1 MIPIRFYLR
10 TEMFTTRLSRR
21 KLMNYIKEI
30 ISNRKLIANLSF
42 NDFKTKY
49 AGSFLGIVWAFIQP
63 LITIFVYWFAFQVG
77 LRSQDVGNFPFALW
91 FMAGLIPWFFFSD
104 SLNGGT
110 NALIDYSYL
119 VKKVVFNIDI
129 LPLVKVISAVFVHI
143 FFIVFL
149 LIMYALYGYY
159 PDLYSLQILYY
170 SLCLFLLVLGLS
182 YITAP
187 LVVFF
192 RDLGQIVNII
202 LQVGVW
208 MTPILWN
215 IDTMQVSDTIK
226 KLLKLNPVYY
236 VVQGYRDALINKA
249 GFWEHP
255 WLTLYFWLFT
265 LLAFFIG
272 TRLFKKLR
280 LHFADVL

>member
-104 SLNGGT
+104 GLNGGT

>member
-1 MIPIRFYLR
+1 MIPIRFYSR

-104 SLNGGT
+104 GLNGGT

-129 LPLVKVISAVFVHI
+129 LPLVKVISAVFVHL

-236 VVQGYRDALINKA
+236 IVQGYRDALINKA

>member
-1 MIPIRFYLR
+1 
-10 TEMFTTRLSRR
+10 
-21 KLMNYIKEI
+21 MNYIKEV
-30 ISNRKLIANLSF
+30 ISNRKLIAKLSF

-77 LRSQDVGNFPFALW
+77 LRSPGVDDFPFALW
-91 FMAGLIPWFFFSD
+91 FMAGLIPWFFFSEG
-104 SLNGGT
+104 LNGGT

-119 VKKVVFNIDI
+119 VKKVVFNIEI
-129 LPLVKVISAVFVHI
+129 LPMVKVISSVFVHL

-149 LIMYALYGYY
+149 LIMYALYGYF
-159 PDLYSLQILYY
+159 PDGYSFQILYY
-170 SLCLFLLVLGLS
+170 SGCLFLLVLGLS

-215 IDTMQVSDTIK
+215 IDTMQVSGAVKTI
-226 KLLKLNPVYY
+226 LKLNPVYY
-236 VVQGYRDALINKA
+236 VVQGYRDSLINKV
-249 GFWEHP
+249 GFWTHP
-255 WLTLYFWLFT
+255 HLTLYFWIFT
-265 LLAFFIG
+265 IAAFAIG
-272 TRLFKKLR
+272 THLFKKLR

>member
-104 SLNGGT
+104 GLNGGT

-159 PDLYSLQILYY
+159 PDLYSFQILYY

>member
-1 MIPIRFYLR
+1 MIPIRFYSR

-104 SLNGGT
+104 GLNGGT

>member
-1 MIPIRFYLR
+1 MIPIRFYSR
-10 TEMFTTRLSRR
+10 TEIFTTRLSRR

-104 SLNGGT
+104 GLNGGT

-236 VVQGYRDALINKA
+236 IVQGYRDALINKA

>member
-1 MIPIRFYLR
+1 MIPIRFYSR

-104 SLNGGT
+104 GLNGGT

-129 LPLVKVISAVFVHI
+129 LPLVKVISAVFVHL

-215 IDTMQVSDTIK
+215 IDTMQVSDKIK

-236 VVQGYRDALINKA
+236 IVQGYRDALINKA

>member
-1 MIPIRFYLR
+1 
-10 TEMFTTRLSRR
+10 
-21 KLMNYIKEI
+21 MNYIKEI

-104 SLNGGT
+104 GLNGGT

-129 LPLVKVISAVFVHI
+129 LPLVKVISAVFVHL

-149 LIMYALYGYY
+149 LIMYALYGYF
-159 PDLYSLQILYY
+159 PDGYSLQIIYY
-170 SLCLFLLVLGLS
+170 SFCLFLLVLALS

-226 KLLKLNPVYY
+226 RLLKLNPVYY
-236 VVQGYRDALINKA
+236 IVQGYRDSLINKV

-255 WLTLYFWLFT
+255 GITIYFWLFT
-265 LLAFFIG
+265 LVAFFIG
-272 TRLFKKLR
+272 THLFKKLR

>member
-1 MIPIRFYLR
+1 MIPIRFYSR

-77 LRSQDVGNFPFALW
+77 LRSQDVGDFPFALW

-104 SLNGGT
+104 GLNGGT

-159 PDLYSLQILYY
+159 PDWYSLQILYY

-236 VVQGYRDALINKA
+236 IVQGYRDALINKA

>member
-1 MIPIRFYLR
+1 MIPIRFYSR
-10 TEMFTTRLSRR
+10 TEIFTTRLSRR

-91 FMAGLIPWFFFSD
+91 CMAGLIPWFFFSD
-104 SLNGGT
+104 GLNGGT

-236 VVQGYRDALINKA
+236 IVQGYRDALINKA

>member
-1 MIPIRFYLR
+1 MIPIRFYSR

-104 SLNGGT
+104 GLNGGT

-129 LPLVKVISAVFVHI
+129 LPLVKVISAVFVHL

-159 PDLYSLQILYY
+159 PDLHSLQILYY

-236 VVQGYRDALINKA
+236 IVQGYRDALINKA

>member
-1 MIPIRFYLR
+1 MIPIRFYSR

-104 SLNGGT
+104 GLNGGT

-159 PDLYSLQILYY
+159 PDWYSLQILYY

-236 VVQGYRDALINKA
+236 IVQGYRDALINKA

>member
-1 MIPIRFYLR
+1 
-10 TEMFTTRLSRR
+10 
-21 KLMNYIKEI
+21 MNYIKEI

-104 SLNGGT
+104 GLNGGT

-226 KLLKLNPVYY
+226 KLLELNPVYY
-236 VVQGYRDALINKA
+236 IVQGYRDALINKA

>member
-1 MIPIRFYLR
+1 
-10 TEMFTTRLSRR
+10 
-21 KLMNYIKEI
+21 MNYIKEV
-30 ISNRKLIANLSF
+30 ISNRKLIAKLSF

-63 LITIFVYWFAFQVG
+63 LITIFVYWFAFQIG
-77 LRSQDVGNFPFALW
+77 LRSSDVGDFPFALW

-104 SLNGGT
+104 GLNGGT

-129 LPLVKVISAVFVHI
+129 LPLVKVISSVFVHL
-143 FFIVFL
+143 FFIAFL
-149 LIMYALYGYY
+149 LIMYALYGYF
-159 PDLYSLQILYY
+159 PDGFSLQIVYY
-170 SLCLFLLVLGLS
+170 SVCLFLLVLSVS

-215 IDTMQVSDTIK
+215 IETMEVSGTIK
-226 KLLKLNPVYY
+226 VILKLNPVYY
-236 VVQGYRDALINKA
+236 IVQGYRDSLINKV
-249 GFWEHP
+249 GFWTHP
-255 WLTLYFWLFT
+255 NLTIYFWVFT
-265 LLAFFIG
+265 IVAFVIG
-272 TRLFKKLR
+272 RHLFKKLK

>member
-104 SLNGGT
+104 GLNGGT

-236 VVQGYRDALINKA
+236 IVQGYRDALINKA

>member
-104 SLNGGT
+104 GLNGGT

-192 RDLGQIVNII
+192 RDLGQIVNI
-202 LQVGVW
+202 
-208 MTPILWN
+208 
-215 IDTMQVSDTIK
+215 DTMQVSDTIK

>member
-1 MIPIRFYLR
+1 M
-10 TEMFTTRLSRR
+10 S
-21 KLMNYIKEI
+21 YIKEI
-30 ISNRKLIANLSF
+30 ISNRKLIAKLSF

-104 SLNGGT
+104 GLNGGT

-129 LPLVKVISAVFVHI
+129 LPMVKVISAVFVHV
-143 FFIVFL
+143 FFVIFL
-149 LIMYALYGYY
+149 LVMYTLYGYFPGVY
-159 PDLYSLQILYY
+159 AIQIVYY
-170 SLCLFLLVLGLS
+170 SICLFCLVLGLS

-215 IDTMQVSDTIK
+215 IDTMEVSDTIK

-236 VVQGYRDALINKA
+236 IVQGYRDSLINKA

-255 WLTLYFWLFT
+255 GNTIYFWVFT
-265 LLAFFIG
+265 IVAFAIG
-272 TRLFKKLR
+272 THLFKKLR

>member
-10 TEMFTTRLSRR
+10 TEMITTRLSRR

-104 SLNGGT
+104 GLNGGT

-236 VVQGYRDALINKA
+236 IVQGYRDALINKA

>member
-42 NDFKTKY
+42 NDFKTNY

-104 SLNGGT
+104 GLNGGT

>member
-1 MIPIRFYLR
+1 MIPIRFYSR

-104 SLNGGT
+104 GLNGGT

-236 VVQGYRDALINKA
+236 IVQGYRDALINKA

>member
-104 SLNGGT
+104 GLNGGT

-272 TRLFKKLR
+272 TRLFKKMR

>member
-104 SLNGGT
+104 GLNGGT

-182 YITAP
+182 YITAT

>member
-1 MIPIRFYLR
+1 MIPIRFYSR

-104 SLNGGT
+104 GLNGGT

-143 FFIVFL
+143 FFIMFL

-236 VVQGYRDALINKA
+236 IVQGYRDALINKA

>member
-1 MIPIRFYLR
+1 M
-10 TEMFTTRLSRR
+10 S
-21 KLMNYIKEI
+21 YIKEI
-30 ISNRKLIANLSF
+30 ISNRKLIAKLSF

-104 SLNGGT
+104 GLNGGT

-129 LPLVKVISAVFVHI
+129 LPMVKVISAVFVHV
-143 FFIVFL
+143 FFVIFL
-149 LIMYALYGYY
+149 LVMYTLYGYFPGVY
-159 PDLYSLQILYY
+159 AIQIVYY
-170 SLCLFLLVLGLS
+170 SICLFCLVLGLS

-236 VVQGYRDALINKA
+236 IVQGYRDSLINKVA
-249 GFWEHP
+249 IWEHP
-255 WLTLYFWLFT
+255 VLTLYFWGFT
-265 LLAFFIG
+265 LIVFVLG
-272 TRLFKKLR
+272 TRLFKKLQV
-280 LHFADVL
+280 HFADVL

>member
-1 MIPIRFYLR
+1 MIPIRFYSR
-10 TEMFTTRLSRR
+10 TETFTTRLSRR

-104 SLNGGT
+104 GLNGGT

-236 VVQGYRDALINKA
+236 IVQGYRDALINKA

>member
-104 SLNGGT
+104 GLNGGK

>member
-1 MIPIRFYLR
+1 M
-10 TEMFTTRLSRR
+10 S
-21 KLMNYIKEI
+21 YIKEI
-30 ISNRKLIANLSF
+30 ISNRKLIAKLSF

-77 LRSQDVGNFPFALW
+77 LRSQSVGNFPFALW

-104 SLNGGT
+104 GLNGGT

-129 LPLVKVISAVFVHI
+129 LPIVKVISAVFVHV
-143 FFIVFL
+143 FFILFL
-149 LIMYALYGYY
+149 LIMYALYGYL
-159 PDLYSLQILYY
+159 PDGYSLQILYY
-170 SLCLFLLVLGLS
+170 SAGLFCLVLGLS

-215 IDTMQVSDTIK
+215 IDTMEVSDTIK
-226 KLLKLNPVYY
+226 NLLKLTPVYY
-236 VVQGYRDALINKA
+236 IVQGYRDSLINKV

-255 WLTLYFWLFT
+255 GNTIYFWVFT
-265 LLAFFIG
+265 IVAFAIG
-272 TRLFKKLR
+272 THLFKKLR